1 MDLSIWLNNIS
12 TWYQDRKHDQGD
24 TLKTIIFSAP
34 DSVFGPELSDDQSK
48 AIACWL
54 DGCLRLFQ
62 QHRYLNPECAFKFLN
77 YTSSQL
83 ERVACDHNTDLA
95 IRDWCMKRLQ
105 HMTVLSLEFCNQQE
119 DQQNWLTRAHCLIE
133 GHVKLMEALA
143 WNEPRKHDQVIWH

>member
-24 TLKTIIFSAP
+24 ALKTIIFSAP

-62 QHRYLNPECAFKFLN
+62 QHRYLNPECAFRV
-77 YTSSQL
+77 SQL
-83 ERVACDHNTDLA
+83 HV
-95 IRDWCMKRLQ
+95 K
-105 HMTVLSLEFCNQQE
+105 S
-119 DQQNWLTRAHCLIE
+119 TRARS
-133 GHVKLMEALA
+133 V
-143 WNEPRKHDQVIWH
+143 RS